1 MGFGDSSKQ
10 MITVGFCMC
19 STVCCLILVLWM
31 MLSRV
36 SCVLEPGLL
45 FGSIIAKDCS
55 KLDLG
60 RLVEEVK

>member
-1 MGFGDSSKQ
+1 
-10 MITVGFCMC
+10 
-19 STVCCLILVLWM
+19 M

-55 KLDLG
+55 KLELG
-60 RLVEEVK
+60 RLVEEVKQCEMLTMFLILLLEFAE